1 YFAFPDRYRFFSING
16 LGPALERIGASQ
28 TCKAF
33 ELTVLLDS
41 SVPELENLITAEH
54 LALHC
59 TPAINLVSR
68 RADRIA
74 VSTREHEH
82 HVVVERSSPRDYE
95 VFSVNKVIGHIS
107 SDEQQE
113 FRPFYSSVEKDGGDY
128 GAYF

>member
-1 YFAFPDRYRFFSING
+1 MRISDWSSDVCSSDLLFQGYRLLQEYFAFPDRYRFFSING

-82 HVVVERSSPRDYE
+82 KVVVESSEERRVGKE
-95 VFSVNKVIGHIS
+95 CVSEG
-107 SDEQQE
+107 
-113 FRPFYSSVEKDGGDY
+113 RTG
-128 GAYF
+128 